1 MIKSTILVAAVAM
14 ATSGASATDAND
26 PSTSGS
32 GLLGAVHGPHPGY
45 YKFRGSQQPTGQ
57 RFFSAGNAFETC
69 KEWMQND
76 LHLDSSDMK
85 GNYQLQVDGFLCQG
99 FNTNKGEVVF
109 VSEDTDY
116 TWYTIKG
123 NNVGVSE
130 VMSVAEADAPASRK
144 SRKMLQSASEETS
157 NLGSTPLPGMGY
169 KWVNA
174 RVVSTTLYPGNMPTT
189 WLDPNMQ
196 RCNTA
201 CKDYTISQ
209 DTLLANV
216 FQSTPDQWTCQCLT
230 TDHEKKYSLVND
242 KSTFAFQGSHLPAQ
256 A

>member
-57 RFFSAGNAFETC
+57 RFFSAGNPFETC

-99 FNTNKGEVVF
+99 FNTNDDVVL
-109 VSEDTDY
+109 VKNGDQ
-116 TWYTIKG
+116 TWKTFKG
-123 NNVGVSE
+123 NLAMTDTIVS
-130 VMSVAEADAPASRK
+130 SSRK
-144 SRKMLQSASEETS
+144 SNRKVLQSPEDDNAGAGADQVGSTAQGYGMRWVGTAVASHTFKATDPWNTCNPYCSNAKGLNQYNMAGTAVITGDQIQCSCFNTAHHDTRLVDATS
-157 NLGSTPLPGMGY
+157 NY
-169 KWVNA
+169 
-174 RVVSTTLYPGNMPTT
+174 Y
-189 WLDPNMQ
+189 
-196 RCNTA
+196 
-201 CKDYTISQ
+201 
-209 DTLLANV
+209 
-216 FQSTPDQWTCQCLT
+216 
-230 TDHEKKYSLVND
+230 
-242 KSTFAFQGSHLPAQ
+242 AFSGSHV
-256 A
+256 